1 MEYARIYDANYNSNN
16 MNRRPSFQVQDPD
29 GNVVTVRAVNEL
41 LVDVDNLRADG
52 GHDCPEFGMTGIL
65 KTIELLDGIRD
76 VTEQTKHNII
86 VLTDASARD
95 DNLYQTVI
103 NKANSQS
110 GTQRDI
116 SVHFFYSGGGCV
128 DGFGHYEDIKS
139 ATNGFSVNQINAA
152 NFRQFVDFVLASR
165 STKKRS
171 SHDRCQNFDISYF
184 VSEFSSLFETSER
197 EITITKP
204 DRSTETVIT
213 FSNSFAVYK
222 VTNPQPGQWQ
232 ACVSSGT
239 LQHSLSITVDLDL
252 EIDFLKRFK
261 SGDLLPTNALPF
273 ACKLFMSKFV
283 HTLIPASF
291 FTDR

>member
-1 MEYARIYDANYNSNN
+1 
-16 MNRRPSFQVQDPD
+16 
-29 GNVVTVRAVNEL
+29 
-41 LVDVDNLRADG
+41 
-52 GHDCPEFGMTGIL
+52 MTGIL
-65 KTIELLDGIRD
+65 KTIELLDGVRD

-110 GTQRDI
+110 GTRRDI
-116 SVHFFYSGGGCV
+116 SVHFFYSGGGCG
-128 DGFGHYEDIKS
+128 GFGHYENIKN
-139 ATNGFSVNQINAA
+139 ATNGFSVNQIDAA
-152 NFRQFVDFVLASR
+152 NFRQFVDFVLEPQS
-165 STKKRS
+165 SKKRS

-184 VSEFSSLFETSER
+184 VFKFSSLFETSER

-204 DRSTETVIT
+204 DGSTETVIT

-239 LQHSLSITVDLDL
+239 LQHSLSVTVDLDL
-252 EIDFLKRFK
+252 EIDFLERVK
-261 SGDLLPTNALPF
+261 SGDLLPTNTLPF
-273 ACKLFMSKFV
+273 ACKSFMSKFV
-283 HTLIPASF
+283 HTLISFF